1 MVDEPS
7 LQLIQAMLQRV
18 LDGQRRAD
26 EKMDRMLADIGDLK
40 IRMTEIEANLSH
52 VQTGMALINARIDR
66 VETRLDRI
74 ERRLELIPAS

>member
-40 IRMTEIEANLSH
+40 IRMTEIEANLAH
-52 VQTGMALINARIDR
+52 VKPEWRSSTRGLTASRRAL
-66 VETRLDRI
+66 T
-74 ERRLELIPAS
+74 ASSAGWN